1 MLAVVRRTISAFVQ
15 KELTV
20 SNLANIATIAAALFA
35 LAALSLQYMQAR
47 RAHRQA
53 WLRLM
58 KRTAAYVLLVVITLA
73 AAYISYLG
81 AEYIASYVAKEGF
94 ATRLENVL
102 LILNFINVWFYGAVA
117 LVLIKIGFTLHR
129 SPSKLKDENSE
140 AQASAQ

>member
-1 MLAVVRRTISAFVQ
+1 M
-15 KELTV
+15 
-20 SNLANIATIAAALFA
+20 SNLANIATIAAALIA

-47 RAHRQA
+47 RAHKRA

-58 KRTAAYVLLVVITLA
+58 KRTAAYVLLLVTIVV
-73 AAYISYLG
+73 AAYTSYLG
-81 AEYIASYVAKEGF
+81 GEYIVSYVAKDGF

-117 LVLIKIGFTLHR
+117 VALIKIGFSLHR